1 MATHLELADVGYHVG
16 EEGVA
21 GNVERDPQT
30 LGGGGGENTLFLETD
45 CSEYYHSNSECKAK
59 SHAFLVHCWCCKIN
73 DIENALKQCYF
84 QDRTSLVVVSFPHPL
99 QGQVFGL
106 GMRQGCAVTASCS
119 YSSLPCP
126 QISGRA
132 DRTALHCRRK
142 TGQRHGMGAGPSE
155 EGLEWNSGNNG
166 MT

>member
-1 MATHLELADVGYHVG
+1 MLNGTPRPWEG
-16 EEGVA
+16 E
-21 GNVERDPQT
+21 
-30 LGGGGGENTLFLETD
+30 GGGGGEHIIFRESTAILVIFATVSEKQKAMLLLFTVGV
-45 CSEYYHSNSECKAK
+45 AK
-59 SHAFLVHCWCCKIN
+59 ITRYRKCI
-73 DIENALKQCYF
+73 KQCYF
-84 QDRTSLVVVSFPHPL
+84 QDRTSLVLVSFPHPL

-106 GMRQGCAVTASCS
+106 GMRQGCTVTASFS

-132 DRTALHCRRK
+132 DRTALHYRRR
-142 TGQRHGMGAGPSE
+142 TGQRHGMGARPSE